1 MFKFIHRR
9 AQCLMAATTLTAA
22 LILSGTAASA
32 VAATRIAEITL
43 EGQLREHPSGFSFN
57 WLTMGQGRQ
66 SSLTQTIAQLV
77 RAAKDPAIQ
86 GVFLNLRSFNLSLTQ
101 SQELGE
107 LIADLRAKGKKV
119 AVFSP
124 DFDTNTYLLASYA
137 NDAIMSRHGDL
148 FLPGVAIQLMF
159 FKGLLSK
166 LNLQADMVQIGKFK
180 GAEEP
185 MTRDKASPAFAKQI
199 HRLITAWYGQIVST
213 IMKNRPN
220 LTHSQ
225 IVAAINTGWMEGRS
239 ARKSGFIDQLKS
251 RENIKKWIETDFD
264 GPAKLVAHYGTNK
277 VAPLDISS
285 PFALLEMLG
294 SPSRAPATKKPLV
307 AVICADCVIT
317 DDSPGTSYDA
327 NLVTPARIRR
337 EVKSALKNS
346 NVKAIV
352 LRVDSPGGS
361 AEASEDIWQILHA
374 AGEKKPLLVSMG
386 AEAAS
391 GGYYIST
398 AGREIIADPGTIAGS
413 IGVVGGK
420 VVLGGLFKKIGLHVQ
435 TFSIGDHAAMFDSTN
450 AFTPEERI
458 FITHM
463 MKRTYA
469 LFTRRVMESRGK
481 KIRHIQKVARGR
493 LFPGSMAVGEGLVD
507 RVGTLHDAIII
518 AAKDGKISGSYGVLI
533 YPKAQTLADIIR
545 QRLGIQ
551 TELPAGLDIMAEAM
565 PKSDRK
571 TMLQMYD
578 ILQVLRQDNVL
589 LAAPIGIV
597 QQ

>member
-1 MFKFIHRR
+1 MSKLF
-9 AQCLMAATTLTAA
+9 QCRKIVLAMAAMVAGALAFFNAPRVSAA
-22 LILSGTAASA
+22 N
-32 VAATRIAEITL
+32 RIAEITL
-43 EGQLREHPSGFSFN
+43 EGQLQEHPSGFSFS
-57 WLTMGQGRQ
+57 WLTMGPSRQ
-66 SSLTQTIAQLV
+66 SSLTQTMTQLL
-77 RAAKDPAIQ
+77 RAAHDPAIQ
-86 GVFLNLRSFNLSLTQ
+86 GVFLNLRSFDLSLTQ

-166 LNLQADMVQIGKFK
+166 LDLQADMVQIGKFK

-185 MTRDKASPAFAKQI
+185 MTRNSASPAFARQI
-199 HRLITAWYGQIVST
+199 NRLITAWYGQIVAT
-213 IMKNRPN
+213 IAKNKPQ

-225 IVAAINTGWMEGRS
+225 IVSAINTGWMEGIR
-239 ARKSGFIDQLKS
+239 AKKSGFVDQLES
-251 RENIKKWIETDFD
+251 RQNIRKWIQTDFD
-264 GPAKLVAHYGTNK
+264 GPAKLITHYGTKK
-277 VAPLDISS
+277 VSSMDLSS
-285 PFALLEMLG
+285 PLALLQMLG
-294 SPSRAPATKKPLV
+294 SPRHARASVKPAV
-307 AVICADCVIT
+307 AVICADGTIT
-317 DDSPGTSYDA
+317 DDSPGTSYNA

-346 NVKAIV
+346 AVKAIV

-361 AEASEDIWQILHA
+361 AEASEEIWQILHA
-374 AGEKKPLLVSMG
+374 AGRKKPLLVSMG

-398 AGREIIADPGTIAGS
+398 AGKEIIADPGTIAGS

-435 TFSIGDHAAMFDSTN
+435 TFSMGDHAAMFDSTTP
-450 AFTPEERI
+450 FTPEERT

-463 MKRTYA
+463 MKQTYA
-469 LFTRRVMESRGK
+469 LFTRRVMQSRGK
-481 KIRHIQKVARGR
+481 KITDIQKVARGR
-493 LFPGSMAVGEGLVD
+493 LYPGAMAVSKGLVD
-507 RVGTLHDAIII
+507 SVGSLHDSIVI
-518 AAKDGKISGSYGVLI
+518 AAKDGKISGTYRVLI
-533 YPKAQTLADIIR
+533 YPRAQTLAQIIR
-545 QRLGIQ
+545 QRLGIETQ
-551 TELPAGLDIMAEAM
+551 LPAGLTMM
-565 PKSDRK
+565 TVGLPKSYRN
-571 TMLQMYD
+571 TMVQMYE
-578 ILQVLRQDNVL
+578 LLHVLRQDNVL
-589 LAAPIGIV
+589 LAAPVGIV

>member
-1 MFKFIHRR
+1 MIKLF
-9 AQCLMAATTLTAA
+9 QCRKIVLAMAALAVGALAFVDAPRVSAA
-22 LILSGTAASA
+22 N
-32 VAATRIAEITL
+32 RIAEITL
-43 EGQLREHPSGFSFN
+43 EGQLQEHPSGFSFN
-57 WLTMGQGRQ
+57 WLTMGPSQQ
-66 SSLTQTIAQLV
+66 SSLTQTMAQLL
-77 RAAKDPAIQ
+77 RAAHDPAIQ
-86 GVFLNLRSFNLSLTQ
+86 GVFLNLRSFDLSLTQ

-166 LNLQADMVQIGKFK
+166 LDLQADMVQIGKFK

-185 MTRDKASPAFAKQI
+185 MTRNSASPAFARQI
-199 HRLITAWYGQIVST
+199 NRLITAWYGQIVAT
-213 IMKNRPN
+213 IAKNRPK

-225 IVAAINTGWMEGRS
+225 IVSAINTGWMEGVR
-239 ARKSGFIDQLKS
+239 ARKSGFVDQLES
-251 RENIKKWIETDFD
+251 RQNIRKWIQRDFD
-264 GPAKLVAHYGTNK
+264 GPAKIITHYGTKK
-277 VAPLDISS
+277 VSPMDLSS
-285 PFALLEMLG
+285 PLALLQMLG
-294 SPSRAPATKKPLV
+294 SPRHSRASVKPAV
-307 AVICADCVIT
+307 AVICADGTIT

-346 NVKAIV
+346 AVKAIV

-361 AEASEDIWQILHA
+361 AEASEEIWQILHA
-374 AGEKKPLLVSMG
+374 AGRKKPLLVSMG

-398 AGREIIADPGTIAGS
+398 AGQEIIADPGTIAGS

-435 TFSIGDHAAMFDSTN
+435 TFSMGDHAAMFDSTTP
-450 AFTPEERI
+450 FTPEERT

-463 MKRTYA
+463 MKQTYA
-469 LFTRRVMESRGK
+469 LFTRRVMQSRGK
-481 KIRHIQKVARGR
+481 KIPDIQKVARGR
-493 LFPGSMAVGEGLVD
+493 LFPGSMAVSKGLVD
-507 RVGTLHDAIII
+507 RVGSLHDSIVI
-518 AAKDGKISGSYGVLI
+518 AAKDGKISGSYRVLI
-533 YPKAQTLADIIR
+533 YPRAQTLAQVIR
-545 QRLGIQ
+545 QRLGIETQ
-551 TELPAGLDIMAEAM
+551 VPAGLTMMTASL
-565 PKSDRK
+565 PKSYRN
-571 TMLQMYD
+571 TMVQMYE
-578 ILQVLRQDNVL
+578 LLHVLRQDNVL
-589 LAAPIGIV
+589 LAAPVGIV